1 MAQREGFEDTKGV
14 IRITQSTKDRQYY
27 KDQDHLR
34 PSYVCQI
41 VQDGCM
47 DQVFHDVG

>member
-1 MAQREGFEDTKGV
+1 M
-14 IRITQSTKDRQYY
+14 Y
-27 KDQDHLR
+27 KDQDHLHVR

-47 DQVFHDVG
+47 DQVFHDVGVTCQVNMTPLERINAWTEYS